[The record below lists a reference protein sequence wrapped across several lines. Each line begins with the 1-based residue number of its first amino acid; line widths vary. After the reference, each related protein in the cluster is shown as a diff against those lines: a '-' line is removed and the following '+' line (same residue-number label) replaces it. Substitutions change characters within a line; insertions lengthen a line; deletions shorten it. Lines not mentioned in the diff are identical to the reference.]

1 MCWHERVTGSRVR
14 QLQPRL
20 LEQRFSVRR
29 FVYPAI
35 SPPILESLRSSLLS
49 FFSFLFFLLSGP
61 TTKFLHTL
69 GAHVSRPI
77 ARNSSFCVIFNFCL
91 FENHGMGMKFEVLLR
106 PPEIAKDAWRDPR
119 YPSPRHP
126 TAFYISHPPRITVK
140 ITGREHAFRGGYV
153 DRYDP
158 PRASL
163 FPCPDLIE
171 ETRCR
176 ERCCLNVLLHFFLS
190 LFFPLPPY
198 VLFFHSSYPRQL
210 DRPSKKRPNIVYF
223 SRCDSAA
230 TFFLFSFFYNDR
242 HTRRAKPFEY

>member
-77 ARNSSFCVIFNFCL
+77 ARNSSFCLIFNFCL
-91 FENHGMGMKFEVLLR
+91 FENHGMGMKFEVPPFSSAPPKSRKTRGEIRDTQARDVQLR
-106 PPEIAKDAWRDPR
+106 FIFHIR
-119 YPSPRHP
+119 
-126 TAFYISHPPRITVK
+126 
-140 ITGREHAFRGGYV
+140 RELR
-153 DRYDP
+153 
-158 PRASL
+158 
-163 FPCPDLIE
+163 
-171 ETRCR
+171 
-176 ERCCLNVLLHFFLS
+176 
-190 LFFPLPPY
+190 
-198 VLFFHSSYPRQL
+198 
-210 DRPSKKRPNIVYF
+210 
-223 SRCDSAA
+223 
-230 TFFLFSFFYNDR
+230 
-242 HTRRAKPFEY
+242 

>member
-69 GAHVSRPI
+69 GAHVSRRI

-91 FENHGMGMKFEVLLR
+91 FENHGMGMKFEV
-106 PPEIAKDAWRDPR
+106 P
-119 YPSPRHP
+119 PSPP
-126 TAFYISHPPRITVK
+126 PPRN
-140 ITGREHAFRGGYV
+140 
-153 DRYDP
+153 
-158 PRASL
+158 
-163 FPCPDLIE
+163 
-171 ETRCR
+171 R
-176 ERCCLNVLLHFFLS
+176 ERRVARSEIPKRETSNCVLYFTSAANYGKNNRSRARVSRRIRRSIRSTASFP
-190 LFFPLPPY
+190 FPLPR
-198 VLFFHSSYPRQL
+198 L
-210 DRPSKKRPNIVYF
+210 N
-223 SRCDSAA
+223 
-230 TFFLFSFFYNDR
+230 
-242 HTRRAKPFEY
+242 